1 MHFEFTTSPRILFG
15 SGVMQ
20 EIAPHAKLLG
30 SNVFAVVDRCV
41 PGIDAF
47 TRMLRKE
54 GLSLVLF
61 HGSGEPTIRS
71 VMEAILQARELR
83 CDMVLG
89 IGGGSVLDTAKAVA
103 AMLTNPGDVA
113 DYLEVIGM
121 PKPLI
126 QPSAPWI
133 AVPTTAGTGA
143 EVTGN
148 SVLASPE
155 HRIKVSLRSP
165 FMLPRLVA
173 VDPDLTHTLPPDV
186 TARSGLDALTQL
198 IEPFVCVRPNPMTD
212 ALCQEGIPR
221 IHRSLFRAYENG
233 NDAVARE
240 DMSLA
245 ALFSGM
251 ALSNAKLG
259 AVHGI
264 AGPLGGMIPVPHG
277 TACARL
283 LPCVMEV
290 NASALKSRSP
300 DAPARLRYWEIA
312 VMLTDNPEAAVLD
325 GIACIRKLVR
335 DMKVPKL
342 ADFGL
347 VPSMF
352 ADLIG
357 KAKKASSM
365 KGNPIEL
372 TDEELKRI
380 LEMEARL

>member
-1 MHFEFTTSPRILFG
+1 MRFEFTTSPRILFG
-15 SGVMQ
+15 SGVFK
-20 EIAPHAKLLG
+20 EITPHVKSFG
-30 SNVFAVVDRCV
+30 SNAFAIVDGRV
-41 PGIDAF
+41 PGIDASIQ
-47 TRMLRKE
+47 TMQKE
-54 GLSLVLF
+54 GLGLVLF
-61 HGSGEPTIRS
+61 HASGEPTTRS
-71 VMEAILQARELR
+71 VMEATKQARQSQ
-83 CDMVLG
+83 CHTVLG

-103 AMLTNPGDVA
+103 ALLTNPGDVVE
-113 DYLEVIGM
+113 YLEVIGSA
-121 PKPLI
+121 KPLS
-126 QPSAPWI
+126 QPAAPWI

-143 EVTGN
+143 EVTSN

-155 HRIKVSLRSP
+155 HRVKVSLRSP

-173 VDPDLTHTLPPDV
+173 VDPDLTHSLSPEV
-186 TARSGLDALTQL
+186 TASSGLDALTQL
-198 IEPFVCVRPNPMTD
+198 IEPFVCLQPNPMTD

-221 IHRSLFRAYENG
+221 IRRSLFRAYENG
-233 NDAVARE
+233 KDAAARE

-251 ALSNAKLG
+251 ALANAKLG

-264 AGPLGGMIPVPHG
+264 AGPLGGMVAVPHG

-290 NASALKSRSP
+290 NASALESRSP
-300 DAPARLRYWEIA
+300 DSPARLRYWEIA
-312 VMLTDNPEAAVLD
+312 VMLTDDPKATIQD

-342 ADFGL
+342 AEFGL
-347 VPSMF
+347 VPALF

-357 KAKKASSM
+357 KAKKATSM

-372 TDEELKRI
+372 TDEEMKKI
-380 LEMEARL
+380 LEMEADY